1 MTETNFEDKCP
12 MLKCSICNFE
22 VKSVPSM
29 ENHISTAHGLKLK
42 LEIIDS
48 NDTKT
53 PVPEVA
59 QTESGK
65 TLSQINDLGA
75 LNNENQIAKSN
86 HPASAHT
93 EMEAKNEKSI
103 GLLRSFRMNKQD
115 DDIQISS
122 MKLEQESDVMRN
134 DIERKEKTLEEI
146 MFPNFDEEESAN
158 FDISRSEM
166 NTVQLHRTQGT
177 VGNENVTNASQ
188 TGKDKLTSHPGRDH
202 KVSTILTHSVD
213 DLPCVPDDI
222 VSAKDIR
229 QRYQAEVGF
238 KTENPCAP
246 DDEDINT
253 PYQCD
258 SCNKT
263 IKGSVM
269 LQAHQYQEH
278 HQNPNIGLLGDVGD
292 KHACRVCLKLFTRK
306 HDVKV
311 HILGVHCGDRRYPC
325 TMCSKRFKEST
336 HLRKHLSTHTG
347 KFLTILFF
355 LRQRTLFQI
364 VRLHNTV

>member
-1 MTETNFEDKCP
+1 MDSTENRQIMAETHFEDKCP
-12 MLKCSICNFE
+12 ILKCSICNFE

-29 ENHISTAHGLKLK
+29 ENHVSAVHGVKLK

-48 NDTKT
+48 NNTA
-53 PVPEVA
+53 VPEVT
-59 QTESGK
+59 QTE

-75 LNNENQIAKSN
+75 LNTENQSAKSN
-86 HPASAHT
+86 HPVSGN
-93 EMEAKNEKSI
+93 AKNEKSI

-115 DDIQISS
+115 DNIRKSS
-122 MKLEQESDVMRN
+122 IKLEKESDVMRN

-146 MFPNFDEEESAN
+146 MFPNFEEEENAN
-158 FDISRSEM
+158 FDVPRSEM

-177 VGNENVTNASQ
+177 VGNENVTNANQ

-202 KVSTILTHSVD
+202 KVNTILTDSVD
-213 DLPCVPDDI
+213 DLPCAPDDK

-229 QRYQAEVGF
+229 QRYRAEVGF
-238 KTENPCAP
+238 RKTDTLSLNSCAP
-246 DDEDINT
+246 DDEDLNT

-278 HQNPNIGLLGDVGD
+278 YENPNIGLLGDVGD

-306 HDVKV
+306 YDVKV

-325 TMCSKRFKEST
+325 TMCGKRFKEST
-336 HLRKHLSTHTG
+336 HLRKHLTTHTG

-355 LRQRTLFQI
+355 FE
-364 VRLHNTV
+364 NPFSNC

>member
-1 MTETNFEDKCP
+1 MDSTENRQIMTETNFEDKCP
-12 MLKCSICNFE
+12 ILKCSICNFE

-29 ENHISTAHGLKLK
+29 ENHVSTAHGLKVK

-59 QTESGK
+59 KTKSGK
-65 TLSQINDLGA
+65 TLSLINDLGA
-75 LNNENQIAKSN
+75 LNTENQIAKSN
-86 HPASAHT
+86 HPASGNAHT

-103 GLLRSFRMNKQD
+103 GLLKSFRMNKQD
-115 DDIQISS
+115 DDIQKSS
-122 MKLEQESDVMRN
+122 MKLEKESDVMRN
-134 DIERKEKTLEEI
+134 DIERREKTLEEI

-166 NTVQLHRTQGT
+166 NTVQLHRTQST
-177 VGNENVTNASQ
+177 VGNENVANTSQ

-202 KVSTILTHSVD
+202 EVKANLTDSVD
-213 DLPCVPDDI
+213 DSPCAPDDK

-229 QRYQAEVGF
+229 QRCRAEVGF
-238 KTENPCAP
+238 KSEKPCTP

-278 HQNPNIGLLGDVGD
+278 HENPNIGLLGDVGD

-306 HDVKV
+306 YDVKV
-311 HILGVHCGDRRYPC
+311 LILGVHCGDRR
-325 TMCSKRFKEST
+325 
-336 HLRKHLSTHTG
+336 
-347 KFLTILFF
+347 
-355 LRQRTLFQI
+355 
-364 VRLHNTV
+364 